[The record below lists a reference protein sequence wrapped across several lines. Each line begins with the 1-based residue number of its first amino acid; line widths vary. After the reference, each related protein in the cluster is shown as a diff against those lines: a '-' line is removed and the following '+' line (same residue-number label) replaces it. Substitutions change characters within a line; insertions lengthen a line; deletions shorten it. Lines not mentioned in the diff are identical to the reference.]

1 MTLSLYTTLNQR
13 RHTYGAL
20 LIILDVGH
28 HCYDATHVYHYLF
41 MNELANYADSVASIL
56 PPVLA
61 ILLAVATR
69 KIITSLMFGIV
80 VGALMLNDFT
90 FSSSISYIFNQFL
103 TQFWIDGHLN
113 DTKVYLFGFL
123 VLLGVMTALITTS
136 GGARA
141 FAEWVR
147 RRIRNKKD
155 AQLSTIMLGMTVF
168 IDDYFNSL
176 VVGSIARPI
185 TDRYYISRAKLA
197 YLLDSSAAP
206 VCVLAPISSWGAYI
220 IALIGTVMLEHGLV
234 EQSYLSLF
242 VQMIPMN
249 FYAIFALAFM
259 ICVVI
264 YNLDFGPMKH
274 QEINAQKGQ
283 LFDESKGLP
292 PGMSDQLEM
301 NQEGK
306 MRGLFL
312 PILILSVVTLFTMG
326 LTGYLQAQASE
337 VTVMAIM
344 EHADVTFSLLIGGF
358 FGCAVSL
365 ILAVNQGMTRFKITH
380 FCRIGANSMMPAI
393 HILLVASVMSNVIG
407 ALNTGEFMS
416 NMALNY
422 MPDFA
427 LPAMLFFLSALTAF
441 STGTSFAT
449 FAIMLPIAADMALG
463 SNSSMLLPFM
473 AAVLA
478 GGVCG
483 DHCSPISDTTIL
495 SATGASCHHMDHMIT
510 QLPYALIVAG
520 ISLVGYLVLGWTGSV
535 WLGFAGCIAAMVV
548 AVTFLKWR
556 IHGTVF
562 QKQLKPL

>member
-1 MTLSLYTTLNQR
+1 
-13 RHTYGAL
+13 
-20 LIILDVGH
+20 
-28 HCYDATHVYHYLF
+28 
-41 MNELANYADSVASIL
+41 MNELANYADSAASIL

-69 KIITSLMFGIV
+69 KIITSLMLGIV
-80 VGALMLNDFT
+80 VGALMLNDFALG
-90 FSSSISYIFNQFL
+90 SSISYIFHQFL
-103 TQFWIDGHLN
+103 TQFWVDGHLN
-113 DTKVYLFGFL
+113 DSKVYLFGFL
-123 VLLGVMTALITTS
+123 VLLGIMTALITTS

-155 AQLSTIMLGMTVF
+155 AQLSTIMLGMAVF

-234 EQSYLSLF
+234 EQSFLSLF

-264 YNLDFGPMKH
+264 YHLDFGPMKH

-283 LFDESKGLP
+283 LFDERKGLP
-292 PGMSDQLEM
+292 PGMSNELGMAQD
-301 NQEGK
+301 GR

-312 PILILSVVTLFTMG
+312 PILVLSVVTLVTMG
-326 LTGYLQAQASE
+326 MTGYNQIQDGQ
-337 VTVMAIM
+337 VTMMVIM
-344 EHADVTFSLLIGGF
+344 EHADVTFSLLIGGLL
-358 FGCAVSL
+358 GCSVSL
-365 ILAVNQGMTRFKITH
+365 VLAVMQGMARFKISQA
-380 FCRIGANSMMPAI
+380 CRIGANSMMPAI

-407 ALNTGEFMS
+407 ALNTGEYMS
-416 NMALNY
+416 NMALSY

-427 LPAMLFFLSALTAF
+427 LPAMLFVLSALTAF

-463 SNSSMLLPFM
+463 TNSSMLLPFM

-520 ISLVGYLVLGWTGSV
+520 ISLVGYLVLGWTGSA
-535 WLGFAGCIAAMVV
+535 WLGFVSCFAAMVV
-548 AVTFLKWR
+548 AVALLKWR
-556 IHGTVF
+556 IHGAVF
-562 QKQLKPL
+562 HKQLKPL